1 MRFIAIILVATLLAG
16 IAMPATPA
24 VAMTTAKEISL
35 GQGLNKQVDDENVI
49 VTDPFLKSWV
59 DNIGVK
65 LAANRYRQDVD
76 YHFEILDDD
85 SINSF
90 ALPGGFIHVNSGLL
104 NFVSSDDELAAV
116 MGHEMG
122 HVERRHVITLQEKEQ
137 VLGILIGVISIL
149 SPIASALGGMGG
161 DLTMGKLSREDELQA
176 DQYGLLL
183 MTRAGYDPQSNVDLM
198 AGLMKMEGGG
208 SVSRSD
214 KWLLDHPVAQDRI
227 AHLEGY
233 PELDNPPADQI
244 IADAIHDQEEGRYS
258 YSRARFQTALKKAP
272 GNQLAT
278 AHLAQVDVAL
288 KEAGAP
294 GTLHERSVAYT
305 QTLDAFSMGDTATKL
320 AKAQAIAVDDA
331 HLAQDRAK
339 SSHTDM
345 QSLFNQL
352 EGQTHSIPNLGSP
365 KKQGNN
371 LSVAVNGLTHITKD
385 INGTLGN
392 VGDVL
397 GAAPGLARQNL
408 EPLKDMADSIV
419 NGPPTEKTRA
429 LLPYYPS
436 LSVSLAVGADQFV
449 DGVDD
454 ARAAISM
461 AGDDVRLLA
470 DYFAVLNSLD
480 TTSGDISAK
489 DMPRVQ
495 AALTTATTAWDA
507 AYAMSQRSSNLV
519 YGAQTRTLSANVTL
533 LDLYSSSE
541 RYQAYRKAMAYR
553 FPGVALPDY
562 QTVLRSGITAGE
574 LGCDAWISFESKEPV
589 AQLMRIGRDEGL
601 SCADMALQRSLLTE
615 SMEIAEGLLY
625 EDYVEVPESLAGFVN
640 VSHPTRVSSP
650 EPSGSGA
657 PATAPPTAQPQ
668 PRSTQQQPSQPQPSP
683 LPQPSTQQQ
692 TPSPAPQPSQT
703 PAPAPGPTGT

>member
-1 MRFIAIILVATLLAG
+1 MRFIAIILMATLLAG

-24 VAMTTAKEISL
+24 AAMSTAKEVSL
-35 GQGLNKQVDDENVI
+35 GQDLDKQVDDENVI

-65 LAANRYRQDVD
+65 LAGNRYRQDID

-90 ALPGGFIHVNSGLL
+90 ALPGGFVHVNMGLL
-104 NFVSSDDELAAV
+104 NFVSSDDEVAAV

-122 HVERRHVITLQEKEQ
+122 HIERRHMITLQEKEQ
-137 VLGILIGVISIL
+137 VLGILIGVASIL

-161 DLTMGKLSREDELQA
+161 DLTMGKLSRQDELQA

-183 MTRAGYDPQSNVDLM
+183 MTRAGYDPQSNIDLM
-198 AGLMKMEGGG
+198 AGLMKIEGDG
-208 SVSRSD
+208 SMSRSD

-227 AHLEGY
+227 AHLQGY
-233 PELDNPPADQI
+233 PELDNPPVDQI
-244 IADAIHDQEEGRYS
+244 VADAIHDEEEGRYS
-258 YSRARFQTALKKAP
+258 YARARLQNALKKDP
-272 GNQLAT
+272 GNKLAT
-278 AHLAQVDVAL
+278 THLGQVDVAL
-288 KEAGAP
+288 KETSAP
-294 GTLHERSVAYT
+294 GALHERSVAYT

-320 AKAQAIAVDDA
+320 LKAQAISTDDA
-331 HLAQDRAK
+331 HIAMDRAR
-339 SSHTDM
+339 SSHTDV

-352 EGQTHSIPNLGSP
+352 EAQTHSIPNIGSP
-365 KKQGNN
+365 KKKGNN
-371 LSVAVNGLTHITKD
+371 LSIAIDGLTHITKA

-392 VGDVL
+392 IGDVL
-397 GAAPGLARQNL
+397 GGAGGLARENL
-408 EPLKDMADSIV
+408 GPLKDMADSIG

-436 LSVSLAVGADQFV
+436 LAVSLAIGADQFV

-461 AGDDVRLLA
+461 ATDDVKVLA
-470 DYFAVLNSLD
+470 DYFGVLNSID

-495 AALTTATTAWDA
+495 AALNSATTAWDA
-507 AYAMSQRSSNLV
+507 AYAMSQKAANLV

-541 RYQAYRKAMAYR
+541 RYQAYRRAMAFR
-553 FPGVALPDY
+553 FPGVQLPDY

-574 LGCDAWISFESKEPV
+574 LGCDAWIAFETKEPV
-589 AQLMRIGRDEGL
+589 TQFMRLGRSEGL
-601 SCADMALQRSLLTE
+601 TCADMALQRNLLTE

-625 EDYVEVPESLAGFVN
+625 EDYIEVPESLAGIVN
-640 VSHPTRVSSP
+640 VGHPERVTSPAPGETIVPTSST
-650 EPSGSGA
+650 S
-657 PATAPPTAQPQ
+657 PPAQPQ
-668 PRSTQQQPSQPQPSP
+668 SQPAPTPTQPQAQPSP
-683 LPQPSTQQQ
+683 R
-692 TPSPAPQPSQT
+692 
-703 PAPAPGPTGT
+703 PTGT

>member
-1 MRFIAIILVATLLAG
+1 MRFIAIILAATLLAG

-24 VAMTTAKEISL
+24 AAMSTSKEISL
-35 GQGLNKQVDDENVI
+35 GQGLNKQIDDENVI

-59 DNIGVK
+59 ENIGAK
-65 LAANRYRQDVD
+65 LAANRYRQDID
-76 YHFEILDDD
+76 YRFEILDDD

-137 VLGILIGVISIL
+137 VLGILIGVVSIL

-161 DLTMGKLSREDELQA
+161 DPTMGKLSRHDELQA

-183 MTRAGYDPQSNVDLM
+183 MTRAGYDPQSNIDLM
-198 AGLMKMEGGG
+198 AGMMKMEGNG

-244 IADAIHDQEEGRYS
+244 IADAIHDEEEGRYS
-258 YSRARFQTALKKAP
+258 YARARFQTALKKAP
-272 GNQLAT
+272 SNQLAT
-278 AHLAQVDVAL
+278 AHLAHVDVAL

-305 QTLDAFSMGDTATKL
+305 QTLDAFGMGDTATKL
-320 AKAQAIAVDDA
+320 AKAQAISADDA
-331 HLAQDRAK
+331 HLALERAK
-339 SSHTDM
+339 SSHSDM

-352 EGQTHSIPNLGSP
+352 EGQTHSVPNLGSP

-371 LSVAVNGLTHITKD
+371 LSIAVNGLTHITKD

-392 VGDVL
+392 IGDVL
-397 GAAPGLARQNL
+397 GGAPGLAHENL
-408 EPLKDMADSIV
+408 GPLKDMADSIG

-461 AGDDVRLLA
+461 ADDDVRALA

-495 AALTTATTAWDA
+495 TALNTATAAWDA
-507 AYAMSQRSSNLV
+507 AYAMSQRASNLV

-541 RYQAYRKAMAYR
+541 RYQAYRRAMAFR
-553 FPGVALPDY
+553 FPGVQLPDY

-574 LGCDAWISFESKEPV
+574 LGCDAWIAFETKEQV
-589 AQLMRIGRDEGL
+589 AQLMRIGRNEGL
-601 SCADMALQRSLLTE
+601 TCADMALQRNLLTE

-625 EDYVEVPESLAGFVN
+625 EDYIEVPESLAGFVN
-640 VSHPTRVSSP
+640 VGHPTRVTSP
-650 EPSGSGA
+650 APSGSTP
-657 PATAPPTAQPQ
+657 PATSPSAGPQSSQPPQ
-668 PRSTQQQPSQPQPSP
+668 PHPSPPPQPSQPTPQPSP
-683 LPQPSTQQQ
+683 
-692 TPSPAPQPSQT
+692 SPN
-703 PAPAPGPTGT
+703 PAGT